1 MSHDELIE
9 ELAREHRYR
18 GVLVISAVVG
28 IIASAI
34 LGIAFTIGHQLE
46 GWEPRGFSERATF
59 GLFVLPFAVSMV
71 IGGGI
76 HKVLLSRGRRTK
88 RAR

>member
-18 GVLVISAVVG
+18 GVLVFSAVIG

-34 LGIAFTIGHQLE
+34 VGIAFTLGQLHSSA
-46 GWEPRGFSERATF
+46 GDRSPF
-59 GLFVLPFAVSMV
+59 GLFVLPFAASMV
-71 IGGGI
+71 VGGGI
-76 HKVLLSRGRRTK
+76 HKLLLHRGRRAK
-88 RAR
+88 RTR